1 MAEVTRCWRWPS
13 RGHPNGCWVAGW
25 LRTPVC
31 GEVRPHT
38 QSEMKRKVMN
48 TGKLR
53 LSPNEEAFILKEDY
67 ERRRK
72 LRLLQV
78 REQERGIAFQRR
90 EDIKQRRNQQFSR
103 LAEELRAEW
112 EEAQSQKIQNLE
124 KLYLASLRHMG
135 EGHRQAKENEP
146 DLDALARRA
155 AERKR
160 KAEMRH
166 KEALKV
172 QKSQK
177 EMLMKQR
184 TRHIKARKEALLVEK
199 ERSAKVA
206 RLPPPVPAPFE
217 NIEINR
223 IPSLKTN
230 SSTYHH
236 MSTFVS
242 RQMGTKQPDAHLAA
256 EEEAR
261 RLEGLRRQAAQERLE
276 QFERA
281 HVRGSQ
287 AMKKIHLAQNQER
300 LMEELKQ
307 LQKEDLARRRQT
319 VAQMPPQLVEL
330 PYRRSEVKE
339 DWQRELEFA
348 FEDMYSADRKV
359 KGNLI
364 LHLKPEPLPAMSD
377 QLQDEELDL
386 SMERENRV
394 PFAMK
399 TQQIPSRI
407 LFKRLLNKIRSQK
420 SLWTIKSAS
429 EDESEVT
436 SSVSEPGSKAP
447 TMESGAMTL
456 EEGTLSSEQEQ
467 VMDSDRLTI
476 ESGPLSSED
485 KPFFCQAGAGK
496 EQAVAVFPP
505 VTPVPQSSVLLHP
518 QEEAVRIRMSARHKQ
533 IMEIEEQKQKQ
544 LELLEQIEQQ
554 KLRLETDCFR
564 AQLEEEEKRK
574 KTQQPEVCPAPV
586 SHATI
591 SDEDC
596 HRQMIRNYQ
605 HQLLQQNRLHK
616 QSVETAR
623 KRLLEYQTILKE
635 RYPSMSPTSLIPDSV
650 ISGPSQ
656 KSQKPTAASEHW
668 DPCQRL
674 KLSLSKYQLVQ
685 SSQVPALDQSH
696 RQALRQGYF
705 SQRQGETDASEILAK
720 QSVGSREHLQH
731 FSQVEA
737 HQRDYEF
744 VPKDSHAL
752 SRTLSYDGPQT
763 LLDAGEVSQPLR
775 GITCQTLDSQQ
786 ITSEDSENISSKP
799 TEPSSFLPLVP
810 ERSFTNLPVKLESG
824 KVQEPFTTISK
835 STVSINHSVMGHMH
849 DQPLSSSDTIT
860 AQQGNLKFL
869 QEQLKLQKE
878 VLQARQEAQEKLAF
892 CTQKEL
898 EKQASLPVFFPSSAG
913 DFFTSLPSTSAES
926 GKIQA
931 SSAESDAT
939 VSSGNMDTLWGFSL
953 PVLSQQT
960 NLEFLQDQINVQK
973 DNLQARREAQEVL
986 LAHKQSKLDE
996 IVQSEQTGPSGPHQ
1010 VAQQSFSSLT
1020 LADRKIQEQPL
1031 PTNQKGLLPSQSE
1044 ISSSQD
1050 GSSSFLQQILP
1061 LHSSLK
1067 LLPERL
1073 ATQRDAVQARGEAQE
1088 EFLLHREGSLE
1099 DTRSRP
1105 GNSLSSVVA
1114 QHSDASRAVSE
1125 SEPERPQELNSSEE
1139 TILPSNHLITPALEE
1154 ESRGFP
1160 QHNLTRQE
1168 QFATL
1173 QEQAHLQRVIL
1184 GAGKEIQEYAH
1195 KENELE
1201 KGLCSQQTGDLSS
1214 PSQVAEWERFQEF
1227 VSVKNDSTG
1236 PLSLKIP
1243 GFQERLLRFSQHT
1256 FPLQNNLQEHQEWV
1270 DQEKESS
1277 QFSPQTREN
1286 SSSQQTGFSSFMPS
1300 LGPSSCVSLPSA
1312 ASGTTQQPLSTGG
1325 DSQVTS
1331 SHLQIPELQDRLVK
1345 IAQLIQPQQDSLK
1358 ALQEQLATQRETII
1372 QSRQE
1377 AHEEILREW
1386 KERVFPE
1393 QVGPS
1398 SPLIPQHSRA
1408 SFSLSDSERTQ
1419 ELRSTNSGDAIS
1431 LGCSE
1436 MLGLPGRALGLSH
1449 TALPQQNNLTAHPE
1463 HLHAQT
1469 NSFHSTE
1476 KAQEELVFPRPCRFE
1491 EIPGER
1497 FIQPHHGDLK
1507 ALQQQLDMQKKVIR
1521 SGQEMQEELL
1531 LQRLNELEQRVS
1543 CKQISS
1549 SSVSSQVALPVAN
1562 SEGTLRSFPTKSDD
1576 TEMPRS
1582 RGEYLSFSQPL
1593 LPQHSN
1599 LTRPLDLEMTSK
1611 ELLLHKP
1618 SSQDKGDSPEHA
1630 IPALFL
1636 SKEIEHPFIPLP
1648 FAEAK
1653 SESFCELYLPKK
1665 ERAAPSSDSVTPRL
1679 QNRLLSY
1686 SQPVLTQQDNMR
1698 LQKQLNLQREALHC
1712 RQKAQEEL
1720 LVQRQTA
1727 LQQQIEKHRETLK
1740 DFLDV
1745 SQARKPTGE
1754 NDLKVQPIEQLRG
1767 WLPHIRG
1774 SAWGDSNQESA
1785 SSEQPRSVAVLDEHR
1800 GEMILLSGESLGKE
1814 LNGRASKPPVSKVKC
1829 GLDLNQHELSTI
1841 QEVESPASGRTSMP
1855 GKRDFYQ
1862 DRDPL
1867 RVSISREQS
1876 FLGSPLARDPFDCHQ
1891 PPAQNSG
1898 SHDYD
1903 ESVQVKESDAEN
1915 HAILSHAVSEE
1926 GCTYL
1931 GPIVKPDDK
1940 AETQEI
1946 SQEALSSVTVSTGS
1960 FLSYEITDL
1969 SLTDPESFSEQ
1980 MEHQEQEST
1989 SKQSTSKQ
1997 STSKQEGIYQQ
2008 LHTLGANES
2017 LLPSEEER
2025 ASDHTRVQQIRD
2037 KDISEA
2043 NLIPEKRDLQVPA
2056 VDLDFPEL
2064 EHIFPHLHHQLF
2076 KPLEPYLDFDLSS
2089 SSGISQDN
2097 RDFYESSNVKVSST
2111 STVCFTALRANL
2123 HSSNSRLNQQP
2134 DVHLAHAAAQTFA
2147 AEGSEQS
2154 FQQLLPEFSSQE
2166 SQHADLPSIY
2176 SIEARGTYQSME
2188 NQNYSEQTEIPQNK
2202 KKSVHFQ
2209 SSTENLS
2216 PVCSSPGDATV
2227 FDQLHLQHSTPCG
2240 SISSECSG
2248 KQLESKEEMSGFQEL
2263 SRKVVTMSD
2272 SQRLTKN
2279 ENEAI
2284 NPHVKFDSEGN
2295 SQSIQI
2301 KTERNLS
2308 QLAQAEHI
2316 TNSKSFQSSIPVW
2329 ETESGYGIMEE
2340 PDLTLVS
2347 TSDISIAETDLANL
2361 TLEDNEAPSC
2371 FQEGAFLTPSPT
2383 ETSDYGAVSEPCVNQ
2398 PQVTLSATSMKRKN
2412 TCTGQ
2417 SYQKQREMRSKTQL
2431 PQTGSSLNRLKGVNK
2446 VRAPLPEE
2454 RKARQALTHQRALRL
2469 YRQLAEVRQQRE
2481 EKAKQEEV
2489 RAQNKARAKEFHK
2502 VSRSQFLPSKVLT
2515 QTKQLN
2521 LIFIPSAENIR
2532 ETSSQKYMLTSYK
2545 LCKGFSFSNCVKG
2558 SFSLMYKKNR
2568 QNYLLQINFY

>member
-1 MAEVTRCWRWPS
+1 MAEVTGSWRWPS

-38 QSEMKRKVMN
+38 LSDPLYLKYAEMKRKVMN

-103 LAEELRAEW
+103 LAEELRTEW
-112 EEAQSQKIQNLE
+112 EEAQNQKIQNLE
-124 KLYLASLRHMG
+124 KLYLASLRHTG

-177 EMLMKQR
+177 EMLIKQR
-184 TRHIKARKEALLVEK
+184 TRHIRARKEALLVEK

-236 MSTFVS
+236 ISTFVS

-261 RLEGLRRQAAQERLE
+261 RLEGLRRQAAQERWE

-319 VAQMPPQLVEL
+319 VAQMPPQLVEA

-339 DWQRELEFA
+339 HWQRELEFA

-364 LHLKPEPLPAMSD
+364 LHLKPEPLPAMSN

-386 SMERENRV
+386 LMERENRV
-394 PFAMK
+394 PFAVK

-436 SSVSEPGSKAP
+436 GSVSETGSKAP
-447 TMESGAMTL
+447 TMESGAVTL

-476 ESGPLSSED
+476 DSGPLSSED

-505 VTPVPQSSVLLHP
+505 VTPVPPSSILLHP
-518 QEEAVRIRMSARHKQ
+518 QEDAVRIRMSARHKQ

-574 KTQQPEVCPAPV
+574 TQQPEVCPPPM

-650 ISGPSQ
+650 ISGPPQ

-674 KLSLSKYQLVQ
+674 KLSLNKYQPVQ

-696 RQALRQGYF
+696 NQALRQGHF

-731 FSQVEA
+731 LSQVEV
-737 HQRDYEF
+737 HQRDCEF
-744 VPKDSHAL
+744 VPKESHAL
-752 SRTLSYDGPQT
+752 SRTLSYDRPQT

-860 AQQGNLKFL
+860 VQQGNFRFL
-869 QEQLKLQKE
+869 QEQLELQKE
-878 VLQARQEAQEKLAF
+878 VLQARQEAREKLAF

-898 EKQASLPVFFPSSAG
+898 KKQASLPVFFPSSAG

-939 VSSGNMDTLWGFSL
+939 VSSGNMDTPWGFSL
-953 PVLSQQT
+953 PVSSQQT
-960 NLEFLQDQINVQK
+960 NLEFLQNQINVQK

-996 IVQSEQTGPSGPHQ
+996 IVHSEQAGPSGPHQ

-1020 LADRKIQEQPL
+1020 LTDRQSRKIQEQPL
-1031 PTNQKGLLPSQSE
+1031 PINQKGLLRSQSE
-1044 ISSSQD
+1044 ISRSQD

-1067 LLPERL
+1067 LLPEHL
-1073 ATQRDAVQARGEAQE
+1073 APPRNAVQAGGEAPE
-1088 EFLLHREGSLE
+1088 EFLLHREGSLG
-1099 DTRSRP
+1099 DTMSRP

-1114 QHSDASRAVSE
+1114 QQSDVSRAVSE
-1125 SEPERPQELNSSEE
+1125 SEPERPQKLYSSEE
-1139 TILPSNHLITPALEE
+1139 TIVPSNHLITPALEE
-1154 ESRGFP
+1154 ESHGFS
-1160 QHNLTRQE
+1160 HHDLTKQE

-1195 KENELE
+1195 QENELE

-1214 PSQVAEWERFQEF
+1214 PCQVAEWERFQELI
-1227 VSVKNDSTG
+1227 SVKSDSPR

-1270 DQEKESS
+1270 DQDKESF

-1312 ASGTTQQPLSTGG
+1312 ASGTTQQPLSTES
-1325 DSQVTS
+1325 DSKVS
-1331 SHLQIPELQDRLVK
+1331 SRLQIPELQDRLSK
-1345 IAQLIQPQQDSLK
+1345 ISQLIQPQQDSLK
-1358 ALQEQLATQRETII
+1358 ALQEQLATQREAII
-1372 QSRQE
+1372 QPRQE

-1398 SPLIPQHSRA
+1398 SPLRPQHSHA

-1419 ELRSTNSGDAIS
+1419 ELCSTNRGDAVS
-1431 LGCSE
+1431 LGCSD

-1476 KAQEELVFPRPCRFE
+1476 KAQEGLVFPIQCRFE

-1531 LQRLNELEQRVS
+1531 LQRLNKLEQRVS
-1543 CKQISS
+1543 CKQITS
-1549 SSVSSQVALPVAN
+1549 SSVSSQVALLVAN
-1562 SEGTLRSFPTKSDD
+1562 SEGTSQSFPTKSGD

-1582 RGEYLSFSQPL
+1582 HGEYLSFSQPL
-1593 LPQHSN
+1593 LPQQDN
-1599 LTRPLDLEMTSK
+1599 LTRQLDLEMTSPK

-1618 SSQDKGDSPEHA
+1618 KSQDKGDSPEHA
-1630 IPALFL
+1630 IPALFV
-1636 SKEIEHPFIPLP
+1636 SKEPEHPFIPLP

-1653 SESFCELYLPKK
+1653 SESFRELYLPKK
-1665 ERAAPSSDSVTPRL
+1665 EHAARRDAVTPRL

-1698 LQKQLNLQREALHC
+1698 LQKQLNLQREALHS

-1745 SQARKPTGE
+1745 SQARKPTDE
-1754 NDLKVQPIEQLRG
+1754 NDLKMQPIEQLRG

-1774 SAWGDSNQESA
+1774 SAWGDSNQES
-1785 SSEQPRSVAVLDEHR
+1785 SSSGQPRSVDVLDEHS

-1814 LNGRASKPPVSKVKC
+1814 LSGRASKPPVSKVKC
-1829 GLDLNQHELSTI
+1829 DLDLNQHELSTI

-1855 GKRDFYQ
+1855 GKRDFDQ

-1876 FLGSPLARDPFDCHQ
+1876 FLGSPLAHDPFGCHQ
-1891 PPAQNSG
+1891 PPAQNCG

-1903 ESVQVKESDAEN
+1903 EAVKVKEPDVEN

-1926 GCTYL
+1926 GCAYL
-1931 GPIVKPDDK
+1931 GPVVKPDDK

-1946 SQEALSSVTVSTGS
+1946 SQETLSSVTVSTGS

-1969 SLTDPESFSEQ
+1969 SLTDPESFLEQ

-1997 STSKQEGIYQQ
+1997 GICQQ
-2008 LHTLGANES
+2008 LHTSGANGS
-2017 LLPSEEER
+2017 LLPTEEER
-2025 ASDHTRVQQIRD
+2025 ASDHTSVQQIRD
-2037 KDISEA
+2037 KDINEA

-2064 EHIFPHLHHQLF
+2064 EHIFPHLHRQLF

-2097 RDFYESSNVKVSST
+2097 RDFYEQSSDVKVSST
-2111 STVCFTALRANL
+2111 TTVCFTALRANL
-2123 HSSNSRLNQQP
+2123 HSSNSRLNQHP
-2134 DVHLAHAAAQTFA
+2134 DVHLAHDAAQTFA
-2147 AEGSEQS
+2147 AEGSAQS

-2176 SIEARGTYQSME
+2176 SIEARGIYQSME
-2188 NQNYSEQTEIPQNK
+2188 NQNYSEQTEIPQSK

-2216 PVCSSPGDATV
+2216 PVCCSPDDATV
-2227 FDQLHLQHSTPCG
+2227 FDQLHQHSTPCG

-2248 KQLESKEEMSGFQEL
+2248 KQLESKEEMPGFKEL
-2263 SRKVVTMSD
+2263 SKKVVTVSE
-2272 SQRLTKN
+2272 SQRLTKD

-2284 NPHVKFDSEGN
+2284 NPHVEMDSEGN
-2295 SQSIQI
+2295 SLSLQI

-2316 TNSKSFQSSIPVW
+2316 TKSKSFQRSIPIW

-2361 TLEDNEAPSC
+2361 TLEESDNETQSC
-2371 FQEGAFLTPSPT
+2371 FQAGVFLPPSPT
-2383 ETSDYGAVSEPCVNQ
+2383 ETSDYGALSEPCINQ
-2398 PQVTLSATSMKRKN
+2398 PQVTLSASPMKRKN
-2412 TCTGQ
+2412 TCMGQ
-2417 SYQKQREMRSKTQL
+2417 SYQRQREMRNKIQL
-2431 PQTGSSLNRLKGVNK
+2431 PQTGSSLSRLKGVNK

-2454 RKARQALTHQRALRL
+2454 KKARQALTHQRALRL
-2469 YRQLAEVRQQRE
+2469 YKQLAEVRQQRE
-2481 EKAKQEEV
+2481 EKAKQEV
-2489 RAQNKARAKEFHK
+2489 HAQNKARAKEFHK
-2502 VSRSQFLPSKVLT
+2502 KTL
-2515 QTKQLN
+2515 
-2521 LIFIPSAENIR
+2521 E
-2532 ETSSQKYMLTSYK
+2532 K
-2545 LCKGFSFSNCVKG
+2545 LRA
-2558 SFSLMYKKNR
+2558 KNTC
-2568 QNYLLQINFY
+2568 

>member
-1 MAEVTRCWRWPS
+1 MAEVTRSWRWPS

-31 GEVRPHT
+31 GEVRPYT
-38 QSEMKRKVMN
+38 LSDPLYLKYAEMKRKVMN

-146 DLDALARRA
+146 DLDALARRT

-184 TRHIKARKEALLVEK
+184 TRHIRARKEALLVEK

-236 MSTFVS
+236 ISTFVS

-386 SMERENRV
+386 SMERENPV

-399 TQQIPSRI
+399 TQEIPSRI

-436 SSVSEPGSKAP
+436 ASVREPGSKAS
-447 TMESGAMTL
+447 TMESGAGTL

-623 KRLLEYQTILKE
+623 KRLLEYQTVLKE

-656 KSQKPTAASEHW
+656 KSQKPTTASERW

-674 KLSLSKYQLVQ
+674 KLSLSKYQPVQ

-696 RQALRQGYF
+696 SQALRQGHF
-705 SQRQGETDASEILAK
+705 SLRQGETDASEILAK

-752 SRTLSYDGPQT
+752 SRTLSYDRPQT
-763 LLDAGEVSQPLR
+763 LLDAGEVVSQPLR

-835 STVSINHSVMGHMH
+835 STVSINHSVMGHIH

-869 QEQLKLQKE
+869 QEQLELQKE

-892 CTQKEL
+892 YTQKEL

-913 DFFTSLPSTSAES
+913 DFFTSLPSTSAEL

-996 IVQSEQTGPSGPHQ
+996 IVHSEQTGPSGPHQ

-1020 LADRKIQEQPL
+1020 LTDRQSRKIQEQLL

-1061 LHSSLK
+1061 LRSSLK

-1073 ATQRDAVQARGEAQE
+1073 ATQKDEDQARGEAQE
-1088 EFLLHREGSLE
+1088 DFLLHREGSLG

-1105 GNSLSSVVA
+1105 GHCLSSVVA
-1114 QHSDASRAVSE
+1114 QHSDAPCAVSE
-1125 SEPERPQELNSSEE
+1125 SEPERPQELYSSEE
-1139 TILPSNHLITPALEE
+1139 AIVPSNHLITPALKE

-1160 QHNLTRQE
+1160 HHDLTGQE

-1173 QEQAHLQRVIL
+1173 QEQARLQRVIL
-1184 GAGKEIQEYAH
+1184 GAGKEIQEHAH

-1227 VSVKNDSTG
+1227 VSVKNDDSTG

-1270 DQEKESS
+1270 DREKESS

-1286 SSSQQTGFSSFMPS
+1286 SSSQQTGFSSFLPS

-1312 ASGTTQQPLSTGG
+1312 ASGTTQQPLSTES
-1325 DSQVTS
+1325 DSKMTS
-1331 SHLQIPELQDRLVK
+1331 SHLQIPELQDRLWK
-1345 IAQLIQPQQDSLK
+1345 ISQLIQPQQDSLK
-1358 ALQEQLATQRETII
+1358 ALQEQLATQREAII

-1377 AHEEILREW
+1377 AHEEVLREW

-1398 SPLIPQHSRA
+1398 SPLIAQHSHA

-1419 ELRSTNSGDAIS
+1419 ELRSTNSADAVS

-1562 SEGTLRSFPTKSDD
+1562 SEGTIQSFPTKSDD

-1593 LPQHSN
+1593 LPQHGN
-1599 LTRPLDLEMTSK
+1599 LTGQLDLEMTSK

-1618 SSQDKGDSPEHA
+1618 NSQDKGDSPEHA

-1636 SKEIEHPFIPLP
+1636 SKELEHPFIPLP

-1665 ERAAPSSDSVTPRL
+1665 EHAAPSSDAVTPRL

-1698 LQKQLNLQREALHC
+1698 LQKQLNLQREALQS
-1712 RQKAQEEL
+1712 RQKAQEEF

-1727 LQQQIEKHRETLK
+1727 LRQQIEKHRETLK
-1740 DFLDV
+1740 EFLDV
-1745 SQARKPTGE
+1745 SQARKATGE
-1754 NDLKVQPIEQLRG
+1754 NDLKMQPIEQLRG
-1767 WLPHIRG
+1767 WLPHVRG
-1774 SAWGDSNQESA
+1774 SAWGDSNQKST
-1785 SSEQPRSVAVLDEHR
+1785 SSEQPRSVDVLEEHS

-1855 GKRDFYQ
+1855 GKQDFYQ

-1903 ESVQVKESDAEN
+1903 EAVKVKESDVEN

-1997 STSKQEGIYQQ
+1997 EGIYQQ

-2017 LLPSEEER
+2017 LLPTEEER

-2037 KDISEA
+2037 KDINEA

-2064 EHIFPHLHHQLF
+2064 EHVFPHLHRQLF

-2097 RDFYESSNVKVSST
+2097 RDFYESSDVKVSST

-2123 HSSNSRLNQQP
+2123 HSSKSRLNQQP

-2147 AEGSEQS
+2147 TEGSEQS

-2202 KKSVHFQ
+2202 KKTVHFQ

-2216 PVCSSPGDATV
+2216 PVCSSPDDATV

-2248 KQLESKEEMSGFQEL
+2248 KQLESKEEMPGFQEL
-2263 SRKVVTMSD
+2263 SRKVVTMSK
-2272 SQRLTKN
+2272 SQRLTKD

-2284 NPHVKFDSEGN
+2284 NPHVETDLEGN

-2301 KTERNLS
+2301 KAERNLS
-2308 QLAQAEHI
+2308 QVAQAEHM

-2361 TLEDNEAPSC
+2361 TLDENDNEAQSC
-2371 FQEGAFLTPSPT
+2371 FQEGAFLPPSPT
-2383 ETSDYGAVSEPCVNQ
+2383 ETSDYGAVSEPCINQ
-2398 PQVTLSATSMKRKN
+2398 PQVTLSATPTKRKN
-2412 TCTGQ
+2412 TCMAQ
-2417 SYQKQREMRSKTQL
+2417 SYQRQREVRNKTQL
-2431 PQTGSSLNRLKGVNK
+2431 PQTGSSLSRLKGVNK
-2446 VRAPLPEE
+2446 VRAPPLEE

-2469 YRQLAEVRQQRE
+2469 YKQLAEVRQQRE
-2481 EKAKQEEV
+2481 EKAKQEV
-2489 RAQNKARAKEFHK
+2489 HAQNKARAKEFHK
-2502 VSRSQFLPSKVLT
+2502 KTL
-2515 QTKQLN
+2515 
-2521 LIFIPSAENIR
+2521 E
-2532 ETSSQKYMLTSYK
+2532 K
-2545 LCKGFSFSNCVKG
+2545 LRA
-2558 SFSLMYKKNR
+2558 KNTC
-2568 QNYLLQINFY
+2568 